1 MFKGENYNG
10 KNNTVYSIIIIQFYH
25 ILFCKQQIHTILKE
39 KFMLISGLYTP
50 AYCGTQSVA
59 EAHLL
64 LHRRTPAS
72 TEAGGL
78 FLQRNRGHWH
88 YMWLSERST
97 LSTPSD
103 RKQKMRAKFMIGV
116 EIKIREV
123 YKQYSC
129 FKLQTWSDYL
139 LQNIIFVRWCIL

>member
-1 MFKGENYNG
+1 MEEKILEKINFEIQLYL
-10 KNNTVYSIIIIQFYH
+10 KNF
-25 ILFCKQQIHTILKE
+25 
-39 KFMLISGLYTP
+39 FMLISGLYTP

-78 FLQRNRGHWH
+78 FLQRNWCHWY
-88 YMWLSERST
+88 YMWLTERST

-103 RKQKMRAKFMIGV
+103 RKQKMRAKFMTGV
-116 EIKIREV
+116 EIKIWEV
-123 YKQYSC
+123 CSC

-139 LQNIIFVRWCIL
+139 LRNIIFVRWCIL

>member
-1 MFKGENYNG
+1 MEEKILEKINFENQLYLK
-10 KNNTVYSIIIIQFYH
+10 KN
-25 ILFCKQQIHTILKE
+25 
-39 KFMLISGLYTP
+39 FMLISGLYTP

-78 FLQRNRGHWH
+78 FLQRNRGHWY
-88 YMWLSERST
+88 YMWLTERST

-103 RKQKMRAKFMIGV
+103 RKQKMRAKFMTGV
-116 EIKIREV
+116 EIKIWEV
-123 YKQYSC
+123 CSC
-129 FKLQTWSDYL
+129 FKLQTWSYCCRTSILSDSAFSNSLQWL
-139 LQNIIFVRWCIL
+139 LD